1 MFVFLEEQ
9 RQFIVTRAIC
19 RLISP
24 FPSDAG
30 HTKDTVQINNQLINV
45 RAQSGLAVNI
55 MLFFFFFFLFS
66 WNESTVSSNQNLLMI
81 PVVVSSIEKIGT

>member
-1 MFVFLEEQ
+1 M
-9 RQFIVTRAIC
+9 TREIC

-45 RAQSGLAVNI
+45 CARSGLAVNI
-55 MLFFFFFFLFS
+55 MLFFFFFLSS
-66 WNESTVSSNQNLLMI
+66 WNESTVSSNQNLLMF
-81 PVVVSSIEKIGT
+81 PVVVSY